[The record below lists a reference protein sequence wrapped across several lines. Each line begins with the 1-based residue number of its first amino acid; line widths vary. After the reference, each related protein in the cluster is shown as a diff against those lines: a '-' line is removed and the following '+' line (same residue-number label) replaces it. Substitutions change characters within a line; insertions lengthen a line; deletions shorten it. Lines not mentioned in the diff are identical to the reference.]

1 MGKYREK
8 RVLIVGSAE
17 ESGGGVASAIRL
29 MKKMPVWHNYHCYWL
44 GTQIQA
50 GKWTK
55 LRYALTAYLKALFII
70 WRYDI
75 VHFHTVPNVSM
86 KIQLPV
92 FLLALLG
99 RKKIILHLHVGNQ
112 LTMAQYVNFKLGHW
126 CMQKADM
133 LVLLADMFA
142 GYLDKYWKDV
152 KTPRQVIHNACEEV
166 IEIPYEQHQK
176 TILFC
181 GRFTDNKRAD
191 ILIKAFGKIHQKYP
205 DWRLQL
211 LAKGPEEEGC
221 RQLAKQLGI
230 EAKVEMP
237 GFVYGEEKAKYYR
250 QAGLFCLC
258 SHYEGFP
265 MVVLEAWAYG
275 VPVLTTPVGALP
287 DVVKDGK
294 NGFIYNIDDVDGL
307 VEKLDLLMANDE
319 LRLKMSRYSIE
330 YAKRFSLQ
338 TINGQLEEL
347 YLKVLK

>member
-1 MGKYREK
+1 MGKNNRK

-17 ESGGGVASAIRL
+17 KSGGGVASAIRL

-75 VHFHTVPNVSM
+75 VHFHTVPNLSM

-152 KTPRQVIHNACEEV
+152 KTPRRVIHNACEEV
-166 IEIPYEQHQK
+166 KAIPYEQHQK

-191 ILIKAFGKIHQKYP
+191 ILIKAFGKIHRNHP
-205 DWRLQL
+205 DWKVQL
-211 LAKGPEEEGC
+211 LAKGPEEEDC
-221 RQLAKQLGI
+221 QQLARQLGI
-230 EAKVEMP
+230 EDKVEMP

-294 NGFIYNIDDVDGL
+294 NGFIYNIDDVDVL
-307 VEKLDLLMANDE
+307 AQKLDMLMANDE
-319 LRLKMSRYSIE
+319 KRLEMSQYCLE
-330 YAKRFSLQ
+330 YAKHFSPLS
-338 TINGQLEEL
+338 INRQLEEL
-347 YLKVLK
+347 YQEVTK